1 MDYLITYC
9 SLNYTYDFFQKNH
22 PVITTVVKKKEKKET
37 FFINSMQVMCNLYL
51 YNRTLYNHC
60 LLSKN
65 PHIIIKPLQAV
76 LVIIF
81 LFFLNSTY
89 TVFLHGFFFFLQCN

>member
-51 YNRTLYNHC
+51 YNRTDLDINHI
-60 LLSKN
+60 LVT
-65 PHIIIKPLQAV
+65 AV
-76 LVIIF
+76 V
-81 LFFLNSTY
+81 
-89 TVFLHGFFFFLQCN
+89 C

>member
-22 PVITTVVKKKEKKET
+22 PVITTVVKKKKKKT
-37 FFINSMQVMCNLYL
+37 FSINSMQVMCNLYL
-51 YNRTLYNHC
+51 YNHC

-65 PHIIIKPLQAV
+65 PHIIAKPLQAV
-76 LVIIF
+76 LVIIY

-89 TVFLHGFFFFLQCN
+89 TVFCMYCFFLQCN

>member
-22 PVITTVVKKKEKKET
+22 PVITTVVKKKENKET

-60 LLSKN
+60 LLSKY

-76 LVIIF
+76 LVIIY

-89 TVFLHGFFFFLQCN
+89 TVFCMDFFFLQCN